1 MTTLLIAEH
10 DNASI
15 KDATNKALTAAAA
28 LGADVHVLVAGE
40 NAKAAADPG
49 LSSFVGEEVAKSDRP
64 ELTSAKIIVSGGRA
78 MQSRENFAK
87 YIEPLADKLGAGV
100 GASRA
105 AVDAGYAPND
115 WQVGQ
120 TGKVVAPELYVAV
133 GISGAIQHLAGMKD
147 SKVIGAGQMGNG
159 IAHVAALA
167 GFDVVLND
175 VSADRLKSGMATI
188 NGNLARQVSKKAVSE
203 DDKTKAMSR
212 IVAGEKLDDLADCDL
227 VIETAVEKEEVKR
240 KIFHD
245 LCAVL
250 KPEAIV
256 ASDTSSISITR
267 LAAATDRPER
277 FIGIHFMNPV
287 PLMELVELIRGIAT
301 DDQTFEAAKEF
312 VARLGKQIAV
322 SEDFPAFIVNRI
334 LLPMINEAI
343 YTLYEGVGNV
353 EAIDAAMKLGAHHPM
368 GPLELADFIGLD
380 TCLSIMQVLH
390 EGLADSKYRPCP
402 LLVKYVEAG
411 WLGRKTGRGFYDY
424 RGDRPAPTR

>member
-1 MTTLLIAEH
+1 MDGRGVLRAVPKDPVDEMTVTV
-10 DNASI
+10 
-15 KDATNKALTAAAA
+15 KK
-28 LGADVHVLVAGE
+28 
-40 NAKAAADPG
+40 
-49 LSSFVGEEVAKSDRP
+49 VG
-64 ELTSAKIIVSGGRA
+64 
-78 MQSRENFAK
+78 
-87 YIEPLADKLGAGV
+87 
-100 GASRA
+100 
-105 AVDAGYAPND
+105 
-115 WQVGQ
+115 
-120 TGKVVAPELYVAV
+120 
-133 GISGAIQHLAGMKD
+133 
-147 SKVIGAGQMGNG
+147 VIGSGQMGNG

-167 GFDVVLND
+167 GFDVVLSD
-175 VSADRLKSGMATI
+175 VSADRMKSALATI
-188 NGNLARQVSKKAVSE
+188 NGNLSRQVAKGTITEDARKKAL
-203 DDKTKAMSR
+203 AR
-212 IVAGEKLDDLADCDL
+212 IVTAESFDSFADCDL

-287 PLMELVELIRGIAT
+287 PVMELVELIRGIAT
-301 DDQTFEAAKEF
+301 NDETFETAKGF
-312 VARLGKQIAV
+312 VGKLGKQVAV

-411 WLGRKTGRGFYDY
+411 WLGRKTQRGFYDY
-424 RGDRPAPTR
+424 RGDRPVPTR